1 MSEHTP
7 LPWQIEKGKRCGE
20 NSIHTVEHHP
30 QLHGPL
36 PVVTLA
42 MGIHGTFISIKDDDA
57 KFIVDACNSHEK
69 LIAENKRLRKDLFI
83 ILGYLTGR
91 MDFYESVNDTKS
103 FELVSG
109 IKKSIEQALNES
121 E

>member
-7 LPWQIEKGKRCGE
+7 LPWHIPCPEDVYWVMDKDKHPVCCFSFQGDGKER
-20 NSIHTVEHHP
+20 H
-30 QLHGPL
+30 
-36 PVVTLA
+36 LA
-42 MGIHGTFISIKDDDA
+42 NA
-57 KFIVDACNSHEK
+57 KFIVEACNSHAK